1 MVYNYA
7 DRFKATAVRDGKPKV
22 AGDPQQK
29 RSPVFLPGDLHQEM
43 CPYWDAIEAVRG
55 GTQKLLE
62 LGEVYLPKE
71 PMEDDEAYSRR
82 LNRAVLGFTPWYVR
96 LVAGMTGTVFRKPVV
111 MPEQVP
117 TELEAQLKDLTLK
130 GDGIDAVAAEWFE
143 SGADYNYAGMLI
155 DYPDT
160 EGLQT
165 RRDERDRQVRPYWVL
180 YPGSKIL
187 DIEYSQQGSVRKVSF
202 VRLQQ
207 FVKEAVEGSEFEKE
221 LIEQVLVYD
230 LVPTPEGTRCRYR
243 IFRQDENGDEVLHKE
258 GFMSLDEVPFV
269 VFAVD
274 KKNDMAIAPPMTQ
287 IANLNLKHYQLSGD
301 LDHSLH
307 IGHVPRLFIFG
318 MKASDLG
325 DLGSTSEAVCIP
337 DPEARVEWVVAP
349 ITSYDALQGR
359 IEKCELQMAS
369 LALAAMHA
377 QKNVGESADAKRLDR
392 AQSDSILSQMAIAF
406 QTALNQ
412 ALAIHC
418 KYLGIDPI
426 EVQIPRDFD
435 ATQITSDM
443 VRALADV
450 VNTGR
455 LTTETFLRI
464 LHRGEL
470 GFPDG
475 WTVEDEVERL
485 AAESKQEAAP
495 AKLSN
500 PFEEPED
507 SGTPDPEPQP
517 EPEPDEVIE

>member
-1 MVYNYA
+1 MAYNYS
-7 DRFKATAVRDGKPKV
+7 DRFKATAVRDGKPNIA

-29 RSPVFLPGDLHQEM
+29 RSPVFLPGDLHEEM

-62 LGEVYLPKE
+62 MGEAYLPKE

-117 TELEAQLKDLTLK
+117 VEVEPQFKDLTLK
-130 GDGIDAVAAEWFE
+130 GDGIDAVSAEWFE
-143 SGADYNYAGMLI
+143 SGVDYNYAGMLI

-165 RRDERDRQVRPYWVL
+165 RRDERDRQVRPYWIL

-202 VRLQQ
+202 VRLHQV
-207 FVKEAVEGSEFEKE
+207 VKESVEGSEFEKE

-230 LVPTPEGTRCRYR
+230 LMATPDGTRCRYR
-243 IFRQDENGDEVLHKE
+243 IFRQDDDGEFVHKQ
-258 GFMSLDEVPFV
+258 GITSLDEVPFV

-301 LDHSLH
+301 IDHALH
-307 IGHVPRLFIFG
+307 IGAVPRLFIFG
-318 MKASDLG
+318 MSANELG

-337 DPEARVEWVVAP
+337 NPDAKVEWVVAP
-349 ITSYDALQGR
+349 ITSYDALQSR

-377 QKNVGESADAKRLDR
+377 QKNVGESADAKKLDR

-418 KYLGIDPI
+418 KYIGLEPV
-426 EVQIPRDFD
+426 EVEIPRDFD

-475 WTVEDEVERL
+475 WTVEDEVKRL
-485 AAESKQEAAP
+485 EAENKQEAAP
-495 AKLSN
+495 KQL
-500 PFEEPED
+500 
-507 SGTPDPEPQP
+507 PDPFGEEDIPDEADP
-517 EPEPDEVIE
+517 ESEPEPDPESVDQ